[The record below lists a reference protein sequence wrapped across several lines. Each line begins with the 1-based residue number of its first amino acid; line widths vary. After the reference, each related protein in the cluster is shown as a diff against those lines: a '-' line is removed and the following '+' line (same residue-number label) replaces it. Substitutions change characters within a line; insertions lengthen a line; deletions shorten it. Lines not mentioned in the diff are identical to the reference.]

1 MRKFF
6 FFLILA
12 AGAGIGLFVAVA
24 ADGEWG
30 AAVVMMGVG
39 LLFAAPVAGA
49 LTGLGQGNGR
59 SSRGWHGGASGSSG
73 SLFKGDSPL
82 RRWDR

>member
-1 MRKFF
+1 MQKFF

-12 AGAGIGLFVAVA
+12 IGAGIGLFVAVA
-24 ADGEWG
+24 ANGEWG

-39 LLFAAPVAGA
+39 LLFAAPIAAV
-49 LTGLGQGNGR
+49 LTGIGRRNGR
-59 SSRGWHGGASGSSG
+59 SSHGFGGGGWGRSG

>member
-12 AGAGIGLFVAVA
+12 IGAGTGLFVAVA
-24 ADGEWG
+24 ANGEWG

-39 LLFAAPVAGA
+39 LLFAAPIAAA
-49 LTGLGQGNGR
+49 LTGLGRGGGY
-59 SSRGWHGGASGSSG
+59 SSRGWDGGSSGSSG

>member
-6 FFLILA
+6 FFLILVI
-12 AGAGIGLFVAVA
+12 GAGIGLFVAVA
-24 ADGEWG
+24 ANGEWG

-39 LLFAAPVAGA
+39 LLFAAPIAAV
-49 LTGLGQGNGR
+49 LTGGGRGNGR
-59 SSRGWHGGASGSSG
+59 ASRGWNGGASSSSG
-73 SLFKGDSPL
+73 SLFKGDWPL

>member
-12 AGAGIGLFVAVA
+12 VGVGIGLFIAVA
-24 ADGEWG
+24 ANGEWG
-30 AAVVMMGVG
+30 AAAVMMGVG
-39 LLFAAPVAGA
+39 LLFAAPIAAA
-49 LTGLGQGNGR
+49 LTGLGRRNGR
-59 SSRGWHGGASGSSG
+59 SSHGWDGGASGGSS

>member
-12 AGAGIGLFVAVA
+12 IGAAIGLFVAVA

-39 LLFAAPVAGA
+39 LLFAVPLAAA
-49 LTGLGQGNGR
+49 LTGLGRGGGR
-59 SSRGWHGGASGSSG
+59 SSSGWGGGGSGSSG